1 MGATIYSFIDSK
13 ENIYNTHQVLHFLS
27 EPPLSFAYNIG
38 GLRNISVLQYLEV
51 LPIRLTDVSQ

>member
-1 MGATIYSFIDSK
+1 MGATIYSFIESK
-13 ENIYNTHQVLHFLS
+13 ENISNTHQVLLFLS
-27 EPPLSFAYNIG
+27 EPLLSFAYNIG